1 MTTEHGRATS
11 QSNEAAVRRFYAAFA
26 RTDYAQHVRSCLA
39 DGAVWHISGSH
50 PLAGDV
56 VGADAIVSRMLQF
69 GEASNNTLR
78 LGTTIVST
86 PTHTVA
92 IHEATASRPGMQY
105 AAHEIDV
112 FHVRDGLVSEFWS
125 FSEDQGAT
133 DRIWS

>member
-26 RTDYAQHVRSCLA
+26 RTDYAQHVRACLA

-92 IHEATASRPGMQY
+92 IHEAT
-105 AAHEIDV
+105 H
-112 FHVRDGLVSEFWS
+112 H
-125 FSEDQGAT
+125 
-133 DRIWS
+133 